1 MNTTAAS
8 TTTAPTP
15 VSPAYLRRIESPIG
29 RIEVVGNGEAIVS
42 LSIER
47 DGKLPWDEL
56 PEQSDA
62 VLDRAAEQLG
72 EYFAGH
78 RQDFDLPLSLAG
90 TAFQLAVWEQ
100 LVALDFGEVVSYG
113 ELGMATGR
121 ATAGRAVG
129 GAVGANPIP
138 IIIPCHRVLG
148 SDGRITGYSGGE
160 GIPTKSWLL
169 EHEGI
174 PHSVRR
180 ATAADQLEL
189 SAFEVEA
196 ETAEAEAESAA

>member
-1 MNTTAAS
+1 MS
-8 TTTAPTP
+8 SAPTSSGSTQVGP
-15 VSPAYLRRIESPIG
+15 THLRRLESPIG

-42 LSIER
+42 LSIEK

-56 PEQSDA
+56 PEQSDEI
-62 VLDRAAEQLG
+62 LDRAAEQLS
-72 EYFAGH
+72 EYFDGH
-78 RQDFDLPLSLAG
+78 RHDFDLPLSLAG

-121 ATAGRAVG
+121 PTAGRAVG

-138 IIIPCHRVLG
+138 IIVPCHRVLG

-174 PHSVRR
+174 SHSVRR
-180 ATAADQLEL
+180 ASAAEQLDM
-189 SAFEVEA
+189 SQFEA
-196 ETAEAEAESAA
+196 DAEAGEAAAESS

>member
-1 MNTTAAS
+1 MHTTVDI
-8 TTTAPTP
+8 P
-15 VSPAYLRRIESPIG
+15 VSIRRMATPIG
-29 RIEVVGNGEAIVS
+29 RIEILGNGSAITS

-47 DGKLPWDEL
+47 DGVLPHDDL
-56 PEQSDA
+56 SEQPDPI
-62 VLDRAAEQLG
+62 VDRAVQQLD

-78 RQDFDLPLSLAG
+78 RREFDLPLSLAG
-90 TAFQLAVWEQ
+90 SAFQLAVWEQ
-100 LVALDFGEVVSYG
+100 LVDLEFGEVVSYG

-138 IIIPCHRVLG
+138 IIVPCHRVLG

-169 EHEGI
+169 SHEGI
-174 PHSVRR
+174 AHSVSVA
-180 ATAADQLEL
+180 ATVAQLEL
-189 SAFEVEA
+189 DL
-196 ETAEAEAESAA
+196 ESADPAA